1 MPFNQNNDTALTN
14 LIVNYLP
21 QNLTDK
27 ELFSIFVTIGPVESC
42 RVMRDNKVIEI
53 TYRKSYN
60 VPESCILTGICI
72 CFQTGYSYG
81 FGFVNFSRQEDA
93 TKAIN
98 QLNGLEVQNKRL
110 KVSYARPSGEDI
122 KDTNLYITNLPR

>member
-42 RVMRDNKVIEI
+42 RVMRDNKVIDI
-53 TYRKSYN
+53 FSYDYIYLSN
-60 VPESCILTGICI
+60 V
-72 CFQTGYSYG
+72 
-81 FGFVNFSRQEDA
+81 FS
-93 TKAIN
+93 
-98 QLNGLEVQNKRL
+98 
-110 KVSYARPSGEDI
+110 
-122 KDTNLYITNLPR
+122 